1 MPVVCGLAISGCG
14 SDKQKVVDQ
23 VNGICKD
30 FNRESKPLFNDV
42 RNLRDFGAKGRRAIP
57 AIDRTGK
64 RLASVKASKKVR
76 KELGGGY
83 TQFVSIFRQE
93 AIAFGAAI
101 AAADTG
107 NKRQVEQ
114 LGSEIARLDERSDA
128 QARKLG
134 FDECAKG

>member
-1 MPVVCGLAISGCG
+1 
-14 SDKQKVVDQ
+14 VVDQ
-23 VNGICKD
+23 VNAICKD
-30 FNRESKPLFNDV
+30 FNRESKPLFNNV
-42 RNLRDFGAKGRRAIP
+42 KNLRDFGAKGRRAIP

-76 KELGGGY
+76 KELGDQY
-83 TQFVSIFRQE
+83 TAFVSTFRRE
-93 AIAFGAAI
+93 AVAFGAAI

-107 NKRQVEQ
+107 NKRQVEE
-114 LGSEIARLDERSDA
+114 LGNEIARLDKQSDA